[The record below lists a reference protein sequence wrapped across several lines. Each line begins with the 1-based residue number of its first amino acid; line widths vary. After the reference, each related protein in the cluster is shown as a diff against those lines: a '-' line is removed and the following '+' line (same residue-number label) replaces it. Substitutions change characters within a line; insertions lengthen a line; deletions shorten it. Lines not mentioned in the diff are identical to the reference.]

1 MPACLCRGGARSRV
15 NPAYLRGD
23 AGVGG
28 WCCSAARRCARICRR
43 MMRHARRRSEAAGAK
58 LQVRVGWLAGTGREA
73 AKDHLA
79 TARRGQPVGIQA
91 ASSPHRHSRRSFR
104 SGGPPA
110 PRMEAVNPNR
120 TAPGTR
126 TVSFDHLVGAGE
138 QCWRDIETERLRSL
152 EVDDQLELGGL
163 LDGKVCGAR
172 LRGSRLPLN
181 SVARVKKSPAEA
193 GQDTK
198 RVENT
203 PA

>member
-1 MPACLCRGGARSRV
+1 MHAFAKVLAPRGGRTEAAPDPRV

-126 TVSFDHLVGAGE
+126 AAHSITSSASASSLAG
-138 QCWRDIETERLRSL
+138 ISNLRVL
-152 EVDDQLELGGL
+152 A
-163 LDGKVCGAR
+163 VCT
-172 LRGSRLPLN
+172 LMIN
-181 SVARVKKSPAEA
+181 SNLVARSIGRSAGFAPLRIRPA
-193 GQDTK
+193 
-198 RVENT
+198 
-203 PA
+203 